1 MNTPR
6 KNVILLIIVKFIL
19 HSVFVLDHA
28 RVCVKHNIFH
38 KKSQYMIFH
47 VLLVMMQNVWHILD
61 HCPLYIATNI
71 IKIYYCI
78 IGFTMVNSNLPLTAV
93 FTTFLPPLFDRKSR
107 NKSNSKFTAVNG
119 KYMVNLPQ

>member
-1 MNTPR
+1 MP
-6 KNVILLIIVKFIL
+6 I
-19 HSVFVLDHA
+19 
-28 RVCVKHNIFH
+28 VCVKHNIFH

-47 VLLVMMQNVWHILD
+47 VLLAMMQNVRHILD

-93 FTTFLPPLFDRKSR
+93 FTTFLPPLFARADRGVGKWSAFSPVFR
-107 NKSNSKFTAVNG
+107 APSFTPVF
-119 KYMVNLPQ
+119 LRPR